1 MADETDHVV
10 AGLPARLERDTG
22 PCGSRSSD
30 RLLWRKEPLRLEAET
45 IRDSMLAL
53 SSLLNEEMFGKQEPI
68 KRGADGQW
76 MPNDKNGEGQNR
88 RSLYVA
94 QTRARSGQ
102 LFTRV
107 RLSGHD

>member
-1 MADETDHVV
+1 
-10 AGLPARLERDTG
+10 
-22 PCGSRSSD
+22 
-30 RLLWRKEPLRLEAET
+30 
-45 IRDSMLAL
+45 MLAL

-94 QTRARSGQ
+94 QTRTRWVNFLHVFDCPDMTSDSQQRRFRASLRRS
-102 LFTRV
+102 RW
-107 RLSGHD
+107 R